1 MNLYT
6 FFMEFKGGTYISQ
19 VKALDSFQAM
29 ENWAAQLL
37 PDQIEGFSQ
46 QKKQALIAAI
56 PELIEDKFVSKING
70 MEHVWSFSHDF
81 EEGFAMVHFV
91 WTAS

>member
-19 VKALDSFQAM
+19 VKALDSFQAL

-37 PDQIEGFSQ
+37 PDQIEGFSKAHQ
-46 QKKQALIAAI
+46 QELIAII
-56 PELIEDKFVSKING
+56 PELIEDKFVSKVSG
-70 MEHVWSFSHDF
+70 MEQVWSFSHDF
-81 EEGFAMVHFV
+81 EDSFAFVHFV
-91 WTAS
+91 WTID